1 MAKTRKPSE
10 EERRLWRLVMQD
22 VVPLR
27 PRDPAS
33 PPPPEPPPPPPS
45 GPSPRPAPSGQ
56 KPAAA
61 PKPPL
66 PPAAPKRLRPGDL
79 TGIDGHRADRLRRGK
94 EGIEGRLDLHGMR
107 QVEAHDALIGFV
119 ASAHRAGKK
128 TLLVITGKGSFSNGD
143 SVLRAKVP
151 LWLNEPP
158 LREKVV
164 AISPAHPRDGGSGAL
179 YIVLKRRR
187 EG

>member
-27 PRDPAS
+27 PRDPPPP
-33 PPPPEPPPPPPS
+33 PPPPEPAPSPP
-45 GPSPRPAPSGQ
+45 PRPAS
-56 KPAAA
+56 PAQRLPAA
-61 PKPPL
+61 PKPTVPA
-66 PPAAPKRLRPGDL
+66 AAPKRLRSGDL

-119 ASAHRAGKK
+119 ASAQRAGKK

-143 SVLRAKVP
+143 SVLRANVP

-158 LREKVV
+158 LRDKIL
-164 AISPAHPRDGGSGAL
+164 AITPAHPRDGGSGAL

>member
-27 PRDPAS
+27 PRDPVP
-33 PPPPEPPPPPPS
+33 PPPPEPAPPPPPA
-45 GPSPRPAPSGQ
+45 RPAPPGQ
-56 KPAAA
+56 RPAAA
-61 PKPPL
+61 PR
-66 PPAAPKRLRPGDL
+66 PPAPPAGPKRLRSGDL

-94 EGIEGRLDLHGMR
+94 EAIEGRLDLHGMR
-107 QVEAHDALIGFV
+107 QVEAHDALIGFI

-143 SVLRAKVP
+143 SVLRANVP
-151 LWLNEPP
+151 LWLNEAP
-158 LREKVV
+158 LRDKIL
-164 AISPAHPRDGGSGAL
+164 AITPAHPRDGGSGAL

>member
-1 MAKTRKPSE
+1 
-10 EERRLWRLVMQD
+10 MQD

-27 PRDPAS
+27 PLSPPPPLPPEPAS
-33 PPPPEPPPPPPS
+33 PPPP
-45 GPSPRPAPSGQ
+45 RPAPPSQ
-56 KPAAA
+56 RPVAA
-61 PKPPL
+61 PKPTL
-66 PPAAPKRLRPGDL
+66 PAAATAQRLRSGDL

-94 EGIEGRLDLHGMR
+94 QAIEGRLDLHGLR

-119 ASAHRAGKK
+119 ASAQRAGKK

-143 SVLRAKVP
+143 SVLRANVP

-158 LREKVV
+158 LREKIV
-164 AISPAHPRDGGSGAL
+164 AITPAHPRDGGAGAL
-179 YIVLKRRR
+179 YVILKRRR

>member
-10 EERRLWRLVMQD
+10 EERRLWRLVTQD
-22 VVPLR
+22 VAPLR
-27 PRDPAS
+27 PTDAASS
-33 PPPPEPPPPPPS
+33 PPPPPEAPSPPP
-45 GPSPRPAPSGQ
+45 PRPAPPGQ
-56 KPAAA
+56 RPAATPKPTVPAAA
-61 PKPPL
+61 PK
-66 PPAAPKRLRPGDL
+66 RLHSGDL

-94 EGIEGRLDLHGMR
+94 QEIEGRLDLHGMR

-119 ASAHRAGKK
+119 ASAQRAGKK

-143 SVLRAKVP
+143 SVLRANVP

-158 LREKVV
+158 LRDKIL
-164 AISPAHPRDGGSGAL
+164 AITPAHPRDGGSGAL
-179 YIVLKRRR
+179 YVVLKRRR

>member
-1 MAKTRKPSE
+1 MAKSRKPSE

-27 PRDPAS
+27 PHDPLS
-33 PPPPEPPPPPPS
+33 PPPPPEPAPPPPRPTPP
-45 GPSPRPAPSGQ
+45 GQRPA
-56 KPAAA
+56 AAA
-61 PKPPL
+61 PKPAGPA
-66 PPAAPKRLRPGDL
+66 AAPKRLRSGDL

-94 EGIEGRLDLHGMR
+94 EGVEARLDLHGMR

-119 ASAHRAGKK
+119 ASAQRAGKK

-143 SVLRAKVP
+143 SVLRANVP
-151 LWLNEPP
+151 VWLNEAP
-158 LREKVV
+158 LRDKIL
-164 AISPAHPRDGGSGAL
+164 AITPAHPRDGGSGAL
-179 YIVLKRRR
+179 YIVLRRRR

>member
-27 PRDPAS
+27 PRDPVS
-33 PPPPEPPPPPPS
+33 SPPPPPEPVPSPP
-45 GPSPRPAPSGQ
+45 PRPAPPGQ
-56 KPAAA
+56 RPAAAA
-61 PKPPL
+61 PKPA
-66 PPAAPKRLRPGDL
+66 PPAAAPKRLRSGDL

-94 EGIEGRLDLHGMR
+94 QEIEGRLDLHGMR
-107 QVEAHDALIGFV
+107 QIEAHDALIGFI
-119 ASAHRAGKK
+119 ASAQQAGKK

-143 SVLRAKVP
+143 SVLRANVP
-151 LWLNEPP
+151 LWLNERP
-158 LREKVV
+158 LRDKIL
-164 AISPAHPRDGGSGAL
+164 AITPAHPRDGGAGAL
-179 YIVLKRRR
+179 YVVLKRRR

>member
-33 PPPPEPPPPPPS
+33 PPPPPEPAPPAPP
-45 GPSPRPAPSGQ
+45 PRPAPSGQ
-56 KPAAA
+56 RLTPAA
-61 PKPPL
+61 PKPPVA
-66 PPAAPKRLRPGDL
+66 PAAPKRLRSGDL

-107 QVEAHDALIGFV
+107 QVEAHDALIGFI
-119 ASAHRAGKK
+119 ASAQRAGKK

-143 SVLRAKVP
+143 SVLRQNVP
-151 LWLNEPP
+151 VWLNEAP
-158 LREKVV
+158 LRGRIL
-164 AISPAHPRDGGSGAL
+164 AITPAHPRDGGSGAL
-179 YIVLKRRR
+179 YIILKRQR
-187 EG
+187 ET

>member
-33 PPPPEPPPPPPS
+33 SPPPPPEPVPSPP
-45 GPSPRPAPSGQ
+45 PRPAPPGQ
-56 KPAAA
+56 RPVAA
-61 PKPPL
+61 PPKPTAPV
-66 PPAAPKRLRPGDL
+66 AAPKRLRSGDL

-94 EGIEGRLDLHGMR
+94 QEIEGRLDLHGMR
-107 QVEAHDALIGFV
+107 QIEAHDALIGFI
-119 ASAHRAGKK
+119 ASAQRAGKK

-143 SVLRAKVP
+143 SVLRANVP
-151 LWLNEPP
+151 LWLNERP
-158 LREKVV
+158 LRDKIL
-164 AISPAHPRDGGSGAL
+164 AITPAHPRDGGAGAL
-179 YIVLKRRR
+179 YVVLKRRR
-187 EG
+187 EE

>member
-33 PPPPEPPPPPPS
+33 PPPPPEPAPPPPPA
-45 GPSPRPAPSGQ
+45 RPASPGQ
-56 KPAAA
+56 RPASAA
-61 PKPPL
+61 PKPAV
-66 PPAAPKRLRPGDL
+66 PPAAAKRLRSGDL

-94 EGIEGRLDLHGMR
+94 QEIEGRLDLHGMR

-119 ASAHRAGKK
+119 AAAQRAGKK

-143 SVLRAKVP
+143 SVLRQNVP
-151 LWLNEPP
+151 VWLNEAP
-158 LREKVV
+158 LRGKIL
-164 AISPAHPRDGGSGAL
+164 AITPAHPRDGGAGAL
-179 YIVLKRRR
+179 YVILKRQR
-187 EG
+187 ET